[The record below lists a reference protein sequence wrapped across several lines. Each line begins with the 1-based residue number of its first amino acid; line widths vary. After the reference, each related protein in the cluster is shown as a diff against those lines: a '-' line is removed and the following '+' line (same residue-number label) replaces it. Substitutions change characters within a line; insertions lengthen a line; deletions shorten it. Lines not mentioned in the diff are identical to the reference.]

1 MSIIVSQAER
11 MSLRGKLREHFGFKR
26 FRDGQVEAVASAM
39 QGKDTVVVMPTGSG
53 KSLCYQLPG
62 LALEGT
68 TVVVSPLLALMK
80 DQADALAQR
89 GFPVAEVNSTLN
101 DRQARLAEEAIEVG
115 LPEFVF
121 TTPERMADPEFRA
134 VLKRRKLDLFVID
147 EAHCISHWGH
157 DFRPD
162 YLELG
167 HAIDDLGNPPVLAM
181 TATATKEVLEDI
193 LESLHLHDAEVVHTG
208 FYRPNLALSVVPAAG
223 DEAKQEALFQLL
235 KQVDGTGIVYCA
247 TVKAVEE
254 LTELLATNGFDVE
267 SYHGRKS
274 HRKREEARN
283 RFMKDEIQALIATNA
298 FGLGI
303 DKPNI
308 RYVVHYHIP
317 GTIEAYYQEFGRAG
331 RDGDPANG
339 ILLYD
344 PADQSLQSFFRGKMP
359 EAQDLMNAFHTVS
372 RMSDEPR
379 APNLSELMPISPL
392 PKNRLRICLGMLE
405 RFGFVR
411 LEKGQRYRTNRSQ
424 LLPSEADRLASR
436 FREREERGRLKQHQM
451 NEYAQSRRCRWSVL
465 LDYFG
470 QEEPIEPPCGHCDLC
485 VGSSIQ
491 LEESVAPR
499 EPSED

>member
-1 MSIIVSQAER
+1 MSIIVSQEER
-11 MSLRGKLREHFGFKR
+11 MTLRGKLREHFGFQR

-62 LALEGT
+62 LALDGT

-80 DQADALAQR
+80 DQADALAKR

-101 DRQARLAEEAIEVG
+101 DRQTKLAEEAIAVG

-121 TTPERMADPEFRA
+121 TTPERMADPDFRA
-134 VLKRRKLDLFVID
+134 ILKRRKLDLFVID

-181 TATATKEVLEDI
+181 TATATHEVLEDI
-193 LESLHLHDAEVVHTG
+193 LESLHLTDAEIVHTG
-208 FYRPNLALSVVPAAG
+208 FYRPNLSLSVVPVEG
-223 DEAKQEALFQLL
+223 DKAKQNILSHLL
-235 KQVDGTGIVYCA
+235 KRFEGTGIIYCA

-254 LTELLATNGFDVE
+254 LTGLLAEPGFKVV
-267 SYHGRKS
+267 SYHGRMS
-274 HRKREEARN
+274 NRKRAEAQN
-283 RFMKDEIQALIATNA
+283 QFMNGEVQAFIATNA

-303 DKPNI
+303 DKPDI
-308 RYVVHYHIP
+308 RFVIHYHIP
-317 GTIEAYYQEFGRAG
+317 GTLEAYYQEFGRAG
-331 RDGDPANG
+331 RDGAPASGVLLSDPS
-339 ILLYD
+339 D
-344 PADQSLQSFFRGKMP
+344 RSLQSFFRGKLP
-359 EAQDLMNAFHTVS
+359 EAQDLMNAFHTVA
-372 RMSDEPR
+372 RMSEEPR
-379 APNLSELMPISPL
+379 APNLSDLMPISPL
-392 PKNRLRICLGMLE
+392 PRNRLRICLGTLE
-405 RFGFVR
+405 RFGFVS
-411 LEKGQRYRTNRSQ
+411 LEKSHRYRTNRSQ

-451 NEYAQSRRCRWSVL
+451 NEYAQSRRCRWAFL

-470 QEEPIEPPCGHCDLC
+470 QEESVGPLCGHCDLC
-485 VGSSIQ
+485 VGAVSRPGDAHPAWSKQ
-491 LEESVAPR
+491 EG
-499 EPSED
+499 